1 MSSRM
6 LWQDRWSK
14 QAAAEEATGLL
25 QGNNHQESAEY
36 DIAMHSAPAA
46 QLHNDLKVSVAVV
59 IIRKWTLCW
68 DLKTVFFTLLSVFI
82 YAHANY

>member
-6 LWQDRWSK
+6 LWQDRWRK
-14 QAAAEEATGLL
+14 QAAAEEAIGLL

-46 QLHNDLKVSVAVV
+46 QLHNDLKVSVAAV
-59 IIRKWTLCW
+59 IIRK
-68 DLKTVFFTLLSVFI
+68 
-82 YAHANY
+82 